1 MTISRRLALAGAAT
15 LAAAPRA
22 MAQDYPSRPIEMIVA
37 FGAGGGTDIGARSVA
52 RFIEKHLGGGARI
65 GVVNRPGAGGEVGWT
80 ALAQARPDG
89 YTIGFINAPAIV
101 AMTVEKQ
108 TRFSIDGFDP
118 IGNLVTDAN
127 VLFVHRDSQ
136 ITSLADLV
144 AFAKANPGAFTIGT
158 SGAPGNSEHL
168 ALLVMQRRAEIR
180 FNHAPFG
187 GSAPLKTALLGRH
200 VPAATLGL
208 SEVVQDARE
217 GRIRVL
223 GLMAEARHRWLPD
236 LATFREQGIDVVLSS
251 TRGFFGPPSMPAAV
265 LAGFAAG
272 FERMFTDAQFLA
284 EAERAGLPL
293 RLLTGAAHRR
303 MVDEEQKV
311 IAALFAR
318 RPWTQ

>member
-236 LATFREQGIDVVLSS
+236 LATFREQGIDVVASS
-251 TRGFFGPPSMPAAV
+251 SRGIVAPKGTPAPILARLREALARAV
-265 LAGFAAG
+265 ADPEYREA
-272 FERMFTDAQFLA
+272 
-284 EAERAGLPL
+284 AERGLIPL
-293 RLLTGAAHRR
+293 DYRDAAAHEAMLRA
-303 MVDEEQKV
+303 MHADLSAVWQ
-311 IAALFAR
+311 AT
-318 RPWTQ
+318 PWR

>member
-1 MTISRRLALAGAAT
+1 MTVSRRLALAGAAA
-15 LAAAPRA
+15 LGAIPRA
-22 MAQDYPSRPIEMIVA
+22 FAQDYPARPIEMIVA

-52 RFIEKHLGGGARI
+52 RFIEKHLGGGARL

-80 ALAQARPDG
+80 ALAQARADG

-101 AMTVEKQ
+101 AMTIEKQ
-108 TRFSIDGFDP
+108 TRFTIDSFDP
-118 IGNLVTDAN
+118 IGNLVTDFN

-200 VPAATLGL
+200 VPAATLGV

-223 GLMAEARHRWLPD
+223 GLMAEQRHRWLPD
-236 LATFREQGIDVVLSS
+236 VPTFREQGIDLIASS
-251 TRGFFGPPSMPAAV
+251 SRGIVAPKGTPAPILARLREALARAV
-265 LAGFAAG
+265 ADPEYVEA
-272 FERMFTDAQFLA
+272 
-284 EAERAGLPL
+284 AERGLIPL
-293 RLLTGAAHRR
+293 DYRDAAAHEAMLRQ
-303 MVDEEQKV
+303 MHADLTAVWQ
-311 IAALFAR
+311 AT
-318 RPWTQ
+318 PWR